1 VSTVEA
7 YKAELADLL
16 RVFGANVRRLREAIE
31 PPCSQERL
39 SYTTGLH
46 RTEIGRL
53 EQGAVEPRLSTL
65 LILAEGLD
73 VPVGELLQGLV
84 APSERKPAASRE
96 RWS

>member
-1 VSTVEA
+1 MSTVEA

-16 RVFGANVRRLREAIE
+16 RTFGAHVRRLREAID

-39 SYTTGLH
+39 SYATGLH

-53 EQGAVEPRLSTL
+53 EQGAVEPRLTTL
-65 LILAEGLD
+65 LILAEGLN
-73 VPVGELLQGLV
+73 VPVDELLRGLS
-84 APSERKPAASRE
+84 APVERKPAATRE